1 MKTIDVVEE
10 DFNRA
15 LSLAQSAGMHDIVNA
30 LKRALD
36 TKREPNMKNISRTD
50 IECGTGVDLDD
61 VIAYSFYD
69 FVDVPAGV
77 NKQKYNGYNIIL
89 NNRFEEF
96 AKNAKSAIEFE
107 LAKYSDSK
115 GAKVLMFM
123 TKTINIENNIAR
135 PGEWADNS
143 HDMPPYDPNGE
154 FLIGN
159 IVLLT
164 PDGRVVARQGWFTL
178 QDISANRTMIMDA
191 VGVVSRY
198 FGLASER
205 IADVLSDDI
214 DWTTTGVQKF
224 KVATEDMKGKIQNAN
239 KQNAERFVRENNQQK

>member
-1 MKTIDVVEE
+1 MKTINVVEE

-61 VIAYSFYD
+61 VIAYSFYN
-69 FVDVPAGV
+69 FADVPAGV

-107 LAKYSDSK
+107 LAKYSDSE

-123 TKTINIENNIAR
+123 TKTINANIAR

-164 PDGRVVARQGWFTL
+164 PGGRVVARRGWFTL
-178 QDISANRTMIMDA
+178 QDISTNRTMIMDA
-191 VGVVSRY
+191 VGAMSRT
-198 FGLASER
+198 FGSSSER
-205 IADVLSDDI
+205 SAKVLSDNI
-214 DWTTTGVQKF
+214 DWTTPGVQKF